1 MIFTLKTYWRGRLM
15 TIRHTAYVLKLR
27 KRNLQM
33 TEVVAVSN

>member
-1 MIFTLKTYWRGRLM
+1 M

-33 TEVVAVSN
+33 TEVVAGSNRK